1 MLRAL
6 SEALAPGGAL
16 ASKALSEKGV
26 LQLLLDLRFLHDLLS
41 GGGAPPSGTR
51 WVLQQQQLMGAGPW
65 GVGCVRRWQVRG
77 NGGGKTIFATG
88 ATAVQSGWL
97 LRATRRARHAVLR
110 GGQLA
115 LQWPIYTSVWVCM
128 LLQHTT
134 RPPRCPHVAA
144 LRRARWRRPAWWLP
158 AGASWRG

>member
-65 GVGCVRRWQVRG
+65 GVGCIGRWQVRG
-77 NGGGKTIFATG
+77 NGGGKTISPLAPLLCKVGGCCGRPGVRGMLCSGVGSLRCSGLSTILCG
-88 ATAVQSGWL
+88 CACCSSTAP
-97 LRATRRARHAVLR
+97 VLP
-110 GGQLA
+110 A
-115 LQWPIYTSVWVCM
+115 A
-128 LLQHTT
+128 
-134 RPPRCPHVAA
+134 PHVAA
-144 LRRARWRRPAWWLP
+144 LRRARRRRPAWWLP